1 LVGIAI
7 SGISI
12 LINNVVAVVIGSAV
26 YTLLK
31 SSVTGRGSAW
41 AVVIIQ
47 TLYAPVLRDGT
58 SRSSNTTVAI
68 LVSLAIKVG
77 VITARQDTHEVLRAL
92 AVFQLRSSPLGD
104 RAVSVGC
111 AFYAATS
118 LESTARSAGIFALV
132 ISGTEVDAN
141 ASKRIAV
148 RVDVSGGRRSIVVL
162 AGRSSVEEVAV
173 RAASIIV
180 AVEHFSGSIAIVV
193 GSTFNTSSGGKI
205 ALRLVR
211 SETSILEAVNIG
223 STSFAREILHT
234 VVSVSCSSAARVIVV
249 IGWVAFEGINAK
261 SVISANSVDSRS
273 GLTERSIVSWAIKSR
288 TTSSAATILHAIRS
302 GCIAVVVAG
311 ASPETKL
318 RVEVAKSLSVVVS
331 VP

>member
-173 RAASIIV
+173 RAAPIIV
-180 AVEHFSGSIAIVV
+180 AVEHFSSSIAIVV
-193 GSTFNTSSGGKI
+193 GSTFNTSSRGKI

-211 SETSILEAVNIG
+211 FETSILEAVNIG
-223 STSFAREILHT
+223 STSFAR
-234 VVSVSCSSAARVIVV
+234 
-249 IGWVAFEGINAK
+249 
-261 SVISANSVDSRS
+261 
-273 GLTERSIVSWAIKSR
+273 
-288 TTSSAATILHAIRS
+288 
-302 GCIAVVVAG
+302 
-311 ASPETKL
+311 
-318 RVEVAKSLSVVVS
+318 
-331 VP
+331 